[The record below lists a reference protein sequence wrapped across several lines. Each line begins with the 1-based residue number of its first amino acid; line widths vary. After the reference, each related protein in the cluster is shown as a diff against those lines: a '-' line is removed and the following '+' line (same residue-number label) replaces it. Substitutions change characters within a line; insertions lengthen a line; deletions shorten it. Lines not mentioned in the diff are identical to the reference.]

1 MWQKDIKNKNMK
13 LDEEQ
18 KENIELK
25 SFIEDNLFIIMQL
38 DKKIESVENFYIDQ
52 FEALEKDIKERLI
65 LDNEIPTKDLKRVY
79 LEELEN
85 AKIELAARALDKF
98 KDIKEEFISTL

>member
-1 MWQKDIKNKNMK
+1 MK

-18 KENIELK
+18 KENTELK

>member
-1 MWQKDIKNKNMK
+1 MK

-52 FEALEKDIKERLI
+52 FEASEKDIKERLI

>member
-1 MWQKDIKNKNMK
+1 MK